1 MTASG
6 TLRTFG
12 RRVNSGAGEE
22 AEKVVM
28 ILFEEKVV
36 MVNVMMTNTHIGA

>member
-1 MTASG
+1 VTASR

-22 AEKVVM
+22 AEKLVM
-28 ILFEEKVV
+28 TLFKEKVV
-36 MVNVMMTNTHIGA
+36 MVNVMMKNTHIGA

>member
-1 MTASG
+1 MTASR
-6 TLRTFG
+6 TLRTFD

-22 AEKVVM
+22 AEKLVM

-36 MVNVMMTNTHIGA
+36 MVNVMMKNTHIGA